1 MCNAIYISMKRIS
14 YSTYS
19 NAGRTAEVVKSP
31 QGWEVDLYDTGKLLE
46 TRAVHNHSE
55 IYAENVAEN
64 FVLGVFDV

>member
-1 MCNAIYISMKRIS
+1 MSMKRNS

-19 NAGRTAEVVKSP
+19 NDYRTAEVVKTS

-55 IYAENVAEN
+55 AYAESVAEN